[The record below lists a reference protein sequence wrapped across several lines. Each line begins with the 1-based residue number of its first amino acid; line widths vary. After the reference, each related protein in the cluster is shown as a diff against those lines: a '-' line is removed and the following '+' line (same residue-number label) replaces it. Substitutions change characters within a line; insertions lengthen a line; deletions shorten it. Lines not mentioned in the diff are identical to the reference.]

1 MKQGFLIFILL
12 LLKLAQARAQ
22 DPFFS
27 QFYANPTYLN
37 PALTGSMAGK
47 YRLLFVNRDQS
58 PDHVLKTSSASADFR
73 FGLKFKSKISSD
85 RVGAGILFVSDRNT
99 SNGFS
104 ITSGSFSL
112 AYHKILNKNWNE
124 IISAGVSI
132 GIQQRNTSFDL
143 LNFQD
148 QFDGISAYSL
158 STSENIPNNNFAYGD
173 YSAGV
178 FYSVQPQKN
187 FNFFAGVAIHHF
199 NQPEVSFYQ
208 NSGTFNIPNSS
219 KLPIKYT
226 LHTGL
231 SIALSQNGEFQW
243 LPGLVLMQ
251 QGNIRTGNIGSNFR
265 WESFADGSGAFL
277 MGFWARPVSD
287 VNDQINLGSMV
298 GFFGFEF
305 TGYQLGLSMDLGNLS
320 RANNNYSLKR
330 NALELSFIFTGD
342 FDEDLIYCPRF

>member
-1 MKQGFLIFILL
+1 MC
-12 LLKLAQARAQ
+12 LKAQ

-58 PDHVLKTSSASADFR
+58 PDNVLKTSAASADFK
-73 FGLKFKSKISSD
+73 FGLKIKSKISSD
-85 RVGAGILFVSDRNT
+85 KVGAGILFVTDRNT

-104 ITSGSFSL
+104 ITSGNFSL

-132 GIQQRNTSFDL
+132 GLQQRNTSFDL

-148 QFDGISAYSL
+148 QFNGTTAYSL
-158 STSENIPNNNFAYGD
+158 STAENIPNNNFAYGD

-178 FYSVQPQKN
+178 FYSVQPQKKLS
-187 FNFFAGVAIHHF
+187 FFAGFAIHHF

-208 NSGTFNIPNSS
+208 NSNSLNIPIGS

-226 LHTGL
+226 IHTGL
-231 SIALSQNGEFQW
+231 NIALSKNGVFQW

-251 QGNIRTGNIGSNFR
+251 QGNLWSGNLGSNFR
-265 WESFADGSGAFL
+265 WESFAQGSGAFL
-277 MGFWARPVSD
+277 MGFWVRPVTD
-287 VNDQINLGSMV
+287 INQKINMGALV
-298 GFFGFEF
+298 GFLGFEF
-305 TGYQLGLSMDLGNLS
+305 TGYQLGMSMDLGNLIP
-320 RANNNYSLKR
+320 ANNYSVKR
-330 NALELSFIFTGD
+330 NAFELSFIFTGD

>member
-1 MKQGFLIFILL
+1 MKRGNLFFILNL
-12 LLKLAQARAQ
+12 MIVVGLKAQ

-58 PDHVLKTSSASADFR
+58 PENVLKTSSASADFR
-73 FGLKFKSKISSD
+73 FGLKLKSKISSD
-85 RVGAGILFVSDRNT
+85 RVGAGILFVTDRNT

-124 IISAGVSI
+124 VISAGVSI
-132 GIQQRNTSFDL
+132 GLQQRNTSFDL

-148 QFDGISAYSL
+148 QFNGTSAYSL
-158 STSENIPNNNFAYGD
+158 STAENIPNNNFAYGD
-173 YSAGV
+173 YSVGV

-187 FNFFAGVAIHHF
+187 FRFFGGLAIHHF

-208 NSGTFNIPNSS
+208 NSGSFNIPIGS
-219 KLPIKYT
+219 KLPLKYT
-226 LHTGL
+226 LHMGL
-231 SIALSQNGEFQW
+231 NIPLSKSGVFQW
-243 LPGLVLMQ
+243 LPGLVIMQ
-251 QGNIRTGNIGSNFR
+251 QGNLRSGNFGNNFR
-265 WESFADGSGAFL
+265 WESFSDGSGAFL
-277 MGFWARPVSD
+277 MGFWVRPVFD
-287 VNDQINLGSMV
+287 INERINMGSSV

-305 TGYQLGLSMDLGNLS
+305 NGYQLGLSMDLGNLG
-320 RANNNYSLKR
+320 RNNNINIRK
-330 NALELSFIFTGD
+330 NAFEISFLFTGN